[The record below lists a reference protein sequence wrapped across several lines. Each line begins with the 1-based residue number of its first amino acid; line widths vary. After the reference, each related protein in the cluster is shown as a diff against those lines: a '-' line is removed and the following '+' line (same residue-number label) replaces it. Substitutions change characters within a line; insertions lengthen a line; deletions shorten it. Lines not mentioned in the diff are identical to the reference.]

1 MGDGMP
7 LKVTMRRADHLDMS
21 DLSRLLDDVYSTGPA
36 SPPAAPPPTA
46 AEPDLPWA
54 TEESMDEAFADWV
67 PGPAADA
74 PQAERDLFEL
84 AGVDDAP
91 AQATSVLEHRFVA
104 DQAPADSL
112 GDLAAPAT
120 LADALGDVADLPVA
134 AEEPLAAFAAEALEE
149 DDVEEAPAP
158 EVLSFAGPVPDD
170 EPVADQMVDAFEPT
184 VALTDLFAEE
194 PEPAPVAPAAPA
206 LAYEPP
212 ATLAEAL
219 IDAPDEVP
227 TALVADEDEWPL
239 AGLAPVRPAAAP
251 EVEILDGVLG
261 TTWRREHDD
270 LLPTR
275 GRRR

>member
-1 MGDGMP
+1 MVHTGDGMP

-36 SPPAAPPPTA
+36 SPPAAPPPSA

-54 TEESMDEAFADWV
+54 SEESMDEAFADWV

-91 AQATSVLEHRFVA
+91 APGAPATSVLEHRFVA
-104 DQAPADSL
+104 DADSL

-134 AEEPLAAFAAEALEE
+134 DEEPIAPFADAVFEDEAS
-149 DDVEEAPAP
+149 AP

-170 EPVADQMVDAFEPT
+170 EPAVAPMAGAFEPT
-184 VALTDLFAEE
+184 VALTDLFVEAEE
-194 PEPAPVAPAAPA
+194 PAAAPA

-219 IDAPDEVP
+219 AEAPDEVP
-227 TALVADEDEWPL
+227 PALVVEEDEWPL
-239 AGLAPVRPAAAP
+239 AGLAPVAAAP
-251 EVEILDGVLG
+251 APEVGHHPGALA

-270 LLPTR
+270 LLPAR

>member
-36 SPPAAPPPTA
+36 SPPAAPPPAPAPA

-54 TEESMDEAFADWV
+54 TDESMDEAFADWV
-67 PGPAADA
+67 PGPGADA

-84 AGVDDAP
+84 ADVDDAP
-91 AQATSVLEHRFVA
+91 AAQATSVLQHRFVA
-104 DQAPADSL
+104 DTDSL

-134 AEEPLAAFAAEALEE
+134 EEEPIAPFAALDVFE
-149 DDVEEAPAP
+149 DEVPSPAP

-170 EPVADQMVDAFEPT
+170 EPVSAARTDAFEPT
-184 VALTDLFAEE
+184 VALTDLFVEAEA
-194 PEPAPVAPAAPA
+194 PTPPAPV

-219 IDAPDEVP
+219 AEAPDELP
-227 TALVADEDEWPL
+227 AALVVEEADEWPL
-239 AGLAPVRPAAAP
+239 AGLAPVRPAP
-251 EVEILDGVLG
+251 EVELDPGALS

-270 LLPTR
+270 LLPAR